1 MAARKARFWRLMGR
15 FGLRSS
21 LLLVLLP
28 LLSLP
33 WLGLRFVERM
43 AEVARDER
51 IENQASAARA
61 LASALHERAE
71 LFRDAPQKAAPLP
84 ADAQPVQVNLLSS
97 VVVDG
102 RIDEWADVSRLNVPV
117 LVSAGAPVDTLRL
130 RMALARSQEAPGRLF
145 LLVEA
150 DDERLMRPV
159 DEGASGATSTSES
172 LEQAGDQLFIDTG
185 ATASSMKSM
194 AVLLRSRPGGW
205 LAEIQLAEV
214 PALLRV
220 RAIDVDYQG
229 GRKIEAQADTG
240 LLTPVIGGPSSGASR
255 RDELWAETIKA
266 LERSSGRVTVFDR
279 RGATLASKGNADLK
293 EPAQVDWT
301 ARLARWL
308 LNLATRLKPG
318 SLENL
323 PSAAQLRDATRAA
336 LSPMSK
342 ALAGAANQQSQR
354 IADVAG
360 MPTWLLTSAQPVW
373 VDDQIVAALL
383 LEEST
388 AARLLLGQE
397 ALEQLALL
405 AALAIA
411 ATVLSLLLV
420 ASSIVGR
427 IVRLRQDAEAAID
440 DRGRVVKKIR
450 PARIPDE
457 LGALRSSY
465 AQVLERL
472 NAHQDYLGKLRSRL
486 MHELRTPIMVVRS
499 SLENLVAEQNPAQRN
514 IYIERVQSGAARLE
528 RMVASMGEASSLETM
543 LGESEL
549 ERVDLDSLVRTCI
562 EGYRSV
568 FSARTFEYVG
578 PGHAAFAQAA
588 PEAIVQ
594 ALDKLVSNAHD
605 FALADTP
612 LIVLLR
618 AGTGTGRTSAG
629 AGSKPTWQ
637 LSVSNQGP
645 PLPPGMEQGVFE
657 QMVSIRQDRA
667 DQQTHLGLGLYL
679 VHLIAEF
686 HGGQAWAKNLEGGVE
701 VGLDIVAT

>member
-1 MAARKARFWRLMGR
+1 MAARKARFWRLIGR
-15 FGLRSS
+15 FGLRTS

-71 LFRDAPQKAAPLP
+71 LFRDAPLRAAPLP
-84 ADAQPVQVNLLSS
+84 NDAQPVQVS
-97 VVVDG
+97 VLANIVVDG
-102 RIDEWADVSRLNVPV
+102 RVDEWADVSRVNVPV
-117 LVSAGAPVDTLRL
+117 TVSAGAPADTLKL

-150 DDERLMRPV
+150 DDERLMRPADDGSAV
-159 DEGASGATSTSES
+159 VTSSGEPV
-172 LEQAGDQLFIDTG
+172 EQAGDQLFVDTG
-185 ATASSMKSM
+185 ATPGSMKSM
-194 AVLLRSRPGGW
+194 PVLLRGRPGGW
-205 LAEIQLAEV
+205 LAEVQLAEV
-214 PALLRV
+214 PTLLRV
-220 RAIDVDYQG
+220 RAIDVDYQAS
-229 GRKIEAQADTG
+229 RKIEAQADTG
-240 LLTPVIGGPSSGASR
+240 LLAPVFGVPTGNASR
-255 RDELWAETIKA
+255 RDELWGETIRA
-266 LERSSGRVTVFDR
+266 LERGSGRVTVFDR
-279 RGATLASKGNADLK
+279 RGAALASKGNADLR

-301 ARLARWL
+301 AWLARWL

-318 SLENL
+318 SLEDL
-323 PSAAQLRDATRAA
+323 PSAAQLRDTSRLA
-336 LSPMSK
+336 LSPLAK

-388 AARLLLGQE
+388 AARLMLGQE

-457 LGALRSSY
+457 LGALRTSY
-465 AQVLERL
+465 ARVLERL
-472 NAHQDYLGKLRSRL
+472 NAHQDYLGKLRARL

-499 SLENLVAEQNPAQRN
+499 SLENLVAEPDPAQRN

-528 RMVASMGEASSLETM
+528 KMVASMGEASSLETM

-549 ERVDLDSLVRTCI
+549 ERVDLDALVRTCL

-568 FSARTFEYVG
+568 FAKRAFEYAG
-578 PGHAAFAQAA
+578 PHRAAFARAA

-594 ALDKLVSNAHD
+594 ALDKLISNGND
-605 FALADTP
+605 FGLPQTP
-612 LIVLLR
+612 LIVHLR
-618 AGTGTGRTSAG
+618 AGTN
-629 AGSKPTWQ
+629 SKPSWQ

-645 PLPPGMEQGVFE
+645 PLPTGMEQGVFE

-679 VHLIAEF
+679 VRLIAEF
-686 HGGQAWAKNLEGGVE
+686 HGGQAWARNLEQGVE

>member
-1 MAARKARFWRLMGR
+1 MAAREARLWRLMGR
-15 FGLRSS
+15 FGLRTS

-28 LLSLP
+28 LLALP

-71 LFRDAPQKAAPLP
+71 LFRDVPQKTPPLP
-84 ADAQPVQVNLLSS
+84 ADVQPVPVSVLAE

-102 RIDEWADVSRLNVPV
+102 KVDEWADVSRINIPV
-117 LVSAGAPVDTLRL
+117 TVSAGAPADTLKI
-130 RMALARSQEAPGRLF
+130 RMSLARSQEAPGRLF

-150 DDERLMRPV
+150 DDERLVRPA
-159 DEGASGATSTSES
+159 DESAAPLNSGSDP
-172 LEQAGDQLFIDTG
+172 LEQTGDQLFVEFG
-185 ATASSMKSM
+185 AAPNAMKSM
-194 AVLLRSRPGGW
+194 PVLLRSRSGGW

-214 PALLRV
+214 PVLLRI

-229 GRKIEAQADTG
+229 SRKIEAQADTG
-240 LLTPVIGGPSSGASR
+240 LLAPISSVMPSNASR
-255 RDELWAETIKA
+255 RDELWMETIKA
-266 LERSSGRVTVFDR
+266 LERGSGRVTVFDR
-279 RGATLASKGNADLK
+279 RGVALASKGNTDLK
-293 EPAQVDWT
+293 ETAKVDWT
-301 ARLARWL
+301 AWLARWL

-318 SLENL
+318 ALEKL
-323 PSAAQLRDATRAA
+323 PNALQLQDSTRVA
-336 LSPMSK
+336 LSPMAK

-373 VDDQIVAALL
+373 VDDQIVAVLM

-388 AARLLLGQE
+388 AARLLSGQE

-411 ATVLSLLLV
+411 ATVMSLLLV
-420 ASSIVGR
+420 SSSIVGR

-440 DRGRVVKKIR
+440 HRGRVVRKIR

-457 LGALRSSY
+457 LGSLRSSY
-465 AQVLERL
+465 ASVLERL

-499 SLENLVAEQNPAQRN
+499 SLENLVAEQNPAQRS

-528 RMVASMGEASSLETM
+528 KMVASMGEASSLETM

-568 FSARTFEYVG
+568 FSKRQFEYLG
-578 PGHAAFAQAA
+578 PNQPAIVQAA

-594 ALDKLVSNAHD
+594 ALDKLVSNAND
-605 FALADTP
+605 FGLP
-612 LIVLLR
+612 GSELKIFLR
-618 AGTGTGRTSAG
+618 ITTST
-629 AGSKPTWQ
+629 KPIWQ
-637 LSVSNQGP
+637 LSVANQGP
-645 PLPPGMEQGVFE
+645 PLPAGMEQGVFE

-679 VHLIAEF
+679 VRLIAQF
-686 HGGQAWAKNLEGGVE
+686 HGGQAWAKNLENGVE
-701 VGLDIVAT
+701 VGFDIAPS

>member
-1 MAARKARFWRLMGR
+1 MAARKARFWRLAGR

-28 LLSLP
+28 LLALP

-71 LFRDAPQKAAPLP
+71 LFRDAPLKTAPLA
-84 ADAQPVQVNLLSS
+84 ADVQPVQVSVLAS

-102 RIDEWADVSRLNVPV
+102 KIDEWADASRINIPV
-117 LVSAGAPVDTLRL
+117 TVATGAPADTLKI
-130 RMALARSQEAPGRLF
+130 RMSLARSQEAPGRLF

-150 DDERLMRPV
+150 DDERLVRPA
-159 DEGASGATSTSES
+159 DESASLVNATGEP
-172 LEQAGDQLFIDTG
+172 LEQAGDQLFVDTG
-185 ATASSMKSM
+185 ATANAMKSM
-194 AVLLRSRPGGW
+194 PVLLRSRPGGW
-205 LAEIQLAEV
+205 LAEIQLAEAPV
-214 PALLRV
+214 LLRI

-229 GRKIEAQADTG
+229 SRKIEAQADTG
-240 LLTPVIGGPSSGASR
+240 LLAPISAVAPSHTSR
-255 RDELWAETIKA
+255 RDELWVETIKA
-266 LERSSGRVTVFDR
+266 LERGSGRVTVFDR
-279 RGATLASKGNADLK
+279 RGVALASKGNADFK
-293 EPAQVDWT
+293 ETARVDWT
-301 ARLARWL
+301 AWLARWL

-323 PSAAQLRDATRAA
+323 PSASQLQDSTRVA
-336 LSPMSK
+336 LSPMAK
-342 ALAGAANQQSQR
+342 ALAGAPNQQSQR

-373 VDDQIVAALL
+373 VDDQIVAVLM

-388 AARLLLGQE
+388 AAGLLLGQA

-420 ASSIVGR
+420 SSSIVGR

-440 DRGRVVKKIR
+440 ERGRVVRKIR

-457 LGALRSSY
+457 LGSLRTSY
-465 AQVLERL
+465 ASVLERL

-499 SLENLVAEQNPAQRN
+499 SLENLVAEQNPAQRT

-528 RMVASMGEASSLETM
+528 KMVASMGEASSLETM

-549 ERVDLDSLVRTCI
+549 ERVDLDSLVRTCLD
-562 EGYRSV
+562 GYRSV
-568 FSARTFEYVG
+568 FLKRQLDYTG
-578 PGHAAFAQAA
+578 PGRPAFARAA

-594 ALDKLVSNAHD
+594 ALDKLVSNAND
-605 FALADTP
+605 FGLPGSALRIC
-612 LIVLLR
+612 LKE
-618 AGTGTGRTSAG
+618 TSNA
-629 AGSKPTWQ
+629 KPAWQ
-637 LSVSNQGP
+637 LSVMNQGP
-645 PLPPGMEQGVFE
+645 PLPAGMEQGVFE
-657 QMVSIRQDRA
+657 QMVSIRPDRA

-679 VHLIAEF
+679 VRLIAEF
-686 HGGQAWAKNLEGGVE
+686 HGGQAWARNLDQGVE
-701 VGLDIVAT
+701 VGFDIVAT

>member
-1 MAARKARFWRLMGR
+1 MAARETRLWRLMGR
-15 FGLRSS
+15 FGLRTS

-28 LLSLP
+28 LLALP

-71 LFRDAPQKAAPLP
+71 LFRDVPQKTPALAA
-84 ADAQPVQVNLLSS
+84 DVQPVPVSVLAN

-102 RIDEWADVSRLNVPV
+102 KIDEWADVSRINIPV
-117 LVSAGAPVDTLRL
+117 TVSPGAPADTLKI
-130 RMALARSQEAPGRLF
+130 RMSLARSQEAPGRLF

-150 DDERLMRPV
+150 DDERLVRPAEETAALV
-159 DEGASGATSTSES
+159 NATSSDP
-172 LEQAGDQLFIDTG
+172 LEQAGDQLFVEFG
-185 ATASSMKSM
+185 ATPNTMKSM
-194 AVLLRSRPGGW
+194 PVLLRSRSGGW

-214 PALLRV
+214 PALLRI

-229 GRKIEAQADTG
+229 SRKIEAQADTG
-240 LLTPVIGGPSSGASR
+240 LLAPISSVLPSNASR
-255 RDELWAETIKA
+255 RDELWVETIKA
-266 LERSSGRVTVFDR
+266 LERGSGRVTVFDR
-279 RGATLASKGNADLK
+279 RGVALASKGNTDLK
-293 EPAQVDWT
+293 ETAKVDWT
-301 ARLARWL
+301 AWLARWL

-318 SLENL
+318 ALEKL
-323 PSAAQLRDATRAA
+323 PDASQLKDTARVA
-336 LSPMSK
+336 LSPMAK

-373 VDDQIVAALL
+373 VDDQIVAVLV

-388 AARLLLGQE
+388 AARLLSGQE

-405 AALAIA
+405 AALSIA
-411 ATVLSLLLV
+411 ATVMSLLLV
-420 ASSIVGR
+420 SSSIVGR

-440 DRGRVVKKIR
+440 QRGRVVRKIR

-457 LGALRSSY
+457 LGSLRSSY
-465 AQVLERL
+465 ASVLERL

-528 RMVASMGEASSLETM
+528 KMVASMGEASSLETM

-549 ERVDLDSLVRTCI
+549 ERVDLDSLVRTCV

-568 FSARTFEYVG
+568 FSKRQFDYLG
-578 PGHAAFAQAA
+578 PDQPAIVQAA

-594 ALDKLVSNAHD
+594 ALDKLVSNAND
-605 FALADTP
+605 FGLPGSELKIFLRITP
-612 LIVLLR
+612 
-618 AGTGTGRTSAG
+618 
-629 AGSKPTWQ
+629 GSKPIWQ
-637 LSVSNQGP
+637 LSVANQGP

-657 QMVSIRQDRA
+657 QMVSIRKDRA

-679 VHLIAEF
+679 VRLIAQF
-686 HGGQAWAKNLEGGVE
+686 HGGQAWAKNLEHGVE
-701 VGLDIVAT
+701 VGFDIDAG